1 MLLLSTVRDH
11 GAERPAYSPV
21 SWLLN
26 PARCTA
32 ESIFIEAAKIQ
43 MRFSAWWQLFKD
55 KNWVEW
61 TLKPKF
67 LTISVEKALQDH
79 EDPREAVLALGLLR
93 GLLQRLPEVTEWHD
107 ILHQRSLVMSI
118 LSHSHHSLRSTTNP
132 EVIQASFGLLLTLSK
147 TSEGCQGT
155 VGPNFLKNPVS

>member
-1 MLLLSTVRDH
+1 M
-11 GAERPAYSPV
+11 
-21 SWLLN
+21 
-26 PARCTA
+26 
-32 ESIFIEAAKIQ
+32 
-43 MRFSAWWQLFKD
+43 
-55 KNWVEW
+55 
-61 TLKPKF
+61 
-67 LTISVEKALQDH
+67 EKALQGH

-147 TSEGCQGT
+147 TSEGCQGLLAT
-155 VGPNFLKNPVS
+155 DLSQMIWLPLSCFCLLWLYKWP